1 MKMMPEKKIR
11 VIINAND
18 YEINRQI
25 ENVIRKGVKC
35 LVHYGQLTNIEIFKK
50 NGIVGD
56 DGSYIKGAIFVT
68 PSTMNLNLQYMRKE
82 THRYPEWRSRD

>member
-1 MKMMPEKKIR
+1 MMPEKKIR

-35 LVHYGQLTNIEIFKK
+35 LVHYGQCSI
-50 NGIVGD
+50 G
-56 DGSYIKGAIFVT
+56 
-68 PSTMNLNLQYMRKE
+68 
-82 THRYPEWRSRD
+82 